1 MATDTPTNIFFD
13 ALSLNHWPLFL
24 QQNYEMHEWRHASA
38 ILAADFPREFQDITD
53 VLTNF
58 RLLRSQVAA
67 AGGNKSDISGGIDSQ
82 FYARGW
88 VEKSFDTKILV
99 DGYQIEVP
107 THKVDCYRNGV
118 AFEIEWNNKDP
129 FYDRDLS
136 NFRLLFDLRV
146 VSVGVILTR
155 CSHLQRIF
163 NELGKGSSYGNSTTH
178 MNKLLPRIQGGGAG
192 GCPVLVFGISEN
204 LYVED

>member
-1 MATDTPTNIFFD
+1 MGLEVWPQ
-13 ALSLNHWPLFL
+13 SLRDK
-24 QQNYEMHEWRHASA
+24 YEMHEWRHASA
-38 ILAADFPREFQDITD
+38 ILRTDFPAEFDDISTILD
-53 VLTNF
+53 GFVLKK
-58 RLLRSQVAA
+58 SQIVAP
-67 AGGNKSDISGGIDSQ
+67 GKNKSDISTSIDTQ

-88 VEKSFDTKILV
+88 VEHSFDTKILV
-99 DGYQIEVP
+99 DGQTIEVP

-155 CSHLQRIF
+155 CSSLQAIF
-163 NELGKGSSYGNSTTH
+163 NALDKGSSYGNSTTH
-178 MNKLLPRIQGGGAG
+178 MSKLIPRVQGGGAA
-192 GCPVLVFGISEN
+192 GCPVLVFGISEA
-204 LYVED
+204 LYDENA

>member
-1 MATDTPTNIFFD
+1 MG
-13 ALSLNHWPLFL
+13 LNVWPGAIHHG
-24 QQNYEMHEWRHASA
+24 YELHEWRHASA
-38 ILAADFPREFQDITD
+38 ILSQDFPAEFQDIVD
-53 VLTNF
+53 ILSAF
-58 RLLRSQVAA
+58 RLKKSEIAA
-67 AGGNKSDISGGIDSQ
+67 AGKNKSDISKGIDTQ

-88 VEKSFDTKILV
+88 VEHSFDTKILV
-99 DGYQIEVP
+99 DNQPIEVP

-155 CSHLQRIF
+155 ASHLQAIF
-163 NELGKGSSYGNSTTH
+163 NALGKGTSYGNSTTH
-178 MNKLLPRIQGGGAG
+178 MNKLVPRVQGGGGG
-192 GCPVLVFGISEN
+192 GCPVVAFGIKDT
-204 LYVED
+204 LYDPNA

>member
-1 MATDTPTNIFFD
+1 MGIELWPQHIRDSYEIFE
-13 ALSLNHWPLFL
+13 LH
-24 QQNYEMHEWRHASA
+24 HASA
-38 ILAADFPREFQDITD
+38 ILASDFPAEFYDIIA

-67 AGGNKSDISGGIDSQ
+67 AGGNKSDISGGIDSE
-82 FYARGW
+82 FYSRGW
-88 VEKSFDTKILV
+88 VEKSFDTRIVV
-99 DGYQIEVP
+99 DGHEIAVP
-107 THKVDCYRNGV
+107 THKVDCYRNRV

-146 VSVGVILTR
+146 VSVGVVLTR
-155 CSHLQRIF
+155 STHLQKIF
-163 NELGKGSSYGNSTTH
+163 NGLGKGSSYGNSTTH
-178 MNKLLPRIQGGGAG
+178 MNKLLPRVQGGGGG
-192 GCPVLVFGISEN
+192 GCPVLAFGITDA

>member
-1 MATDTPTNIFFD
+1 MALD
-13 ALSLNHWPLFL
+13 LWPAAIREA
-24 QQNYEMHEWRHASA
+24 YEMHEWRHASA
-38 ILAADFPREFQDITD
+38 VLRTDFPNEFNDIAEI
-53 VLTNF
+53 LGNF
-58 RLLRSQVAA
+58 KLLRTQVAA
-67 AGGNKSDISGGIDSQ
+67 AGANKSPISRDIDTK

-99 DGYQIEVP
+99 DGQPIEVP
-107 THKVDCYRNGV
+107 THKVDCYRNCV

-155 CSHLQRIF
+155 ASHLQNIF
-163 NELGKGSSYGNSTTH
+163 DQLGKGKSYGNSTTH
-178 MNKLLPRIQGGGAG
+178 LSKLLPRVQGGGAG
-192 GCPVLVFGISEN
+192 GCPVLVFGITDR